1 MLCTLIHSSS
11 CNFTVGLL
19 HLSLYLQALI
29 RAAEKFDPNRGFRF
43 STYAMYWIRSAV
55 KRSQI
60 VQSRVITVPQRL
72 YENHKRI
79 LRTEKEMWTSLGR
92 RPTKKE
98 IGEAIGMSEN
108 QVVRCITAM
117 NQRCYSLDQG
127 IYNTKKPLEADGE
140 HTLIEIVD
148 GRTDDGGYDRQ
159 KHEFLREDL
168 IETLN
173 RHLTKDEVELLL
185 LRYGL
190 HDDLPPEYGEGP
202 LTIANVSQ
210 VVGLKPDK
218 VRRMINKALKQLQA
232 IIGDEWRDYERE
244 FQ

>member
-1 MLCTLIHSSS
+1 M
-11 CNFTVGLL
+11 
-19 HLSLYLQALI
+19 I

-60 VQSRVITVPQRL
+60 VQSRVVTVPQRL

-79 LRTEKEMWTSLGR
+79 LRTEKELCGVLGR
-92 RPTKKE
+92 KPSLKE
-98 IGEAIGMSEN
+98 IGEAIGMSQT
-108 QVVRCITAM
+108 QVERCVTAM
-117 NQRCYSLDQG
+117 DQRCFSLDQG
-127 IYNTKKPLEADGE
+127 ITNTKKPMGADRSTD
-140 HTLIEIVD
+140 TLIDILD
-148 GRTDDGGYDRQ
+148 GKTDDGEFDNL

-173 RHLTKDEVELLL
+173 RHLSPEEVDLLL

-190 HDDLPPEYGEGP
+190 RDDLPAEYGTGNTM
-202 LTIANVSQ
+202 TIASVSRI
-210 VVGLKPDK
+210 VGLKPDK
-218 VRRMINKALKQLQA
+218 VRRMINKALTQLKV
-232 IIGDEWRDYERE
+232 IIGDEWADYDRQ